1 MRKSIRRTVFLM
13 AAMTLPLWGWAGGG
27 NTLME
32 APGSVE
38 DVSVGTDMQDQK
50 RQDDKKTKRD
60 DRRRNDRQD
69 EKRPDKSSGKKP
81 EIKEVPKS
89 IPKLKPKS
97 VTDRVKIKR
106 PPVKVKPK
114 GLFRVI

>member
-1 MRKSIRRTVFLM
+1 M
-13 AAMTLPLWGWAGGG
+13 AATILPAWGWAAEG
-27 NTLME
+27 NTLQGGS
-32 APGSVE
+32 GSVE
-38 DVSVGTDMQDQK
+38 EISVGTEMQDQK
-50 RQDDKKTKRD
+50 RQDDKKTKKV

-69 EKRPDKSSGKKP
+69 DKRPDKSSGKKP
-81 EIKEVPKS
+81 EIKEVPRS

-114 GLFRVI
+114 GLFRVN

>member
-1 MRKSIRRTVFLM
+1 MKKSIRRTVFFM
-13 AAMTLPLWGWAGGG
+13 AAMILPLWGRAAGD
-27 NTLME
+27 NTLKE
-32 APGSVE
+32 EPVTVE
-38 DVSVGTDMQDQK
+38 EISVGTGMQDQK
-50 RQDDKKTKRD
+50 RQDDKKAKRD

-69 EKRPDKSSGKKP
+69 DKRPDKSSGKKP
-81 EIKEVPKS
+81 EIKEVPRS

>member
-1 MRKSIRRTVFLM
+1 M
-13 AAMTLPLWGWAGGG
+13 AAMILPAWGWAAEG
-27 NTLME
+27 NPLK
-32 APGSVE
+32 GSSVSVE
-38 DVSVGTDMQDQK
+38 EISVGTDMQDQK
-50 RQDDKKTKRD
+50 RQDDKKTKKV

-69 EKRPDKSSGKKP
+69 DKRPDKSSGKKP
-81 EIKEVPKS
+81 EIKEVPRS